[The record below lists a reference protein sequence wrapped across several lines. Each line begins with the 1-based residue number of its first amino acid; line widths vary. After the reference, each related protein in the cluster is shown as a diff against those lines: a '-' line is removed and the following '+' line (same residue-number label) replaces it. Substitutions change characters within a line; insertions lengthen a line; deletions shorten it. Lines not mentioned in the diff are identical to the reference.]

1 MIKYGVNILGLIPL
15 RKNPNDQS
23 EMISQ
28 ILFGQHFKIIS
39 SKPKWVQIIT
49 SKDNYEGWICIKQY
63 LEINKNEY
71 DNLST
76 NNYPIALDK
85 ISQLIGIEDD
95 IEINIPMGSILP
107 FFENGEIKISN
118 KKFKFKGKTA
128 SKNLNDIINY
138 SKLFMNSP
146 YLWGGKSIL
155 GIDCSGFTQLIH
167 TLCGIDLP
175 RDAYQQAKMGKKIK
189 FHEIMPGDLIFFKN
203 ESNKV
208 NHVGISLES
217 NQIIH
222 ASGKVTIDILNKN
235 GILNTDNN
243 LISHKYHSAITI
255 K

>member
-39 SKPKWVQIIT
+39 SNPKWVKIVT
-49 SKDNYEGWICIKQY
+49 SKDNYEGWICFKQY
-63 LEINKNEY
+63 VEINKNEY
-71 DNLST
+71 DKLSS
-76 NNYPIALDK
+76 NDYPIALDK
-85 ISQLIGIEDD
+85 VSQLIGIEDNT
-95 IEINIPMGSILP
+95 EIDIPMGSALP
-107 FFENGEIKISN
+107 FFEKGEIKIN
-118 KKFKFKGKTA
+118 NRKFKFKGQTA

-138 SKLFMNSP
+138 SKLLMNSP

-167 TLCGIDLP
+167 SLCGIDLP
-175 RDAYQQAKMGKKIK
+175 RDAYQQAEMGIKIK
-189 FHEIMPGDLIFFKN
+189 FLEIIAGDLIFFENK
-203 ESNKV
+203 SKKV

-222 ASGKVTIDILNKN
+222 ASGKVRIDILNKN

-243 LISHKYHSAITI
+243 LISHKYHSAIRI